1 MTGLPGDE
9 MSHVRSVICGICI
22 FAGATPA
29 IGQNSAT
36 SSPTFGVTGVVTDA
50 GGNGIDK
57 AEITLSSDKAVLQ
70 SVTTGPDGRFSLGSF
85 SPGNA
90 TLHVRRIGYEQQD
103 MRIAI
108 GSGGHSNSIPVLLR
122 ELPQKLEEV
131 LVKSDEEGRLREFY
145 DHKNKRNNFGK
156 YFDRAEIRKQ
166 NPSYASEL
174 LRSVPGTQVQ
184 ASSLGGNLI
193 RMRGCR
199 PLVWIDGQRI
209 PGAELDE
216 VTRPADIAGLEVYS
230 SNAGIPAEYMDR
242 NNGACGIIVVWTKS
256 Q

>member
-1 MTGLPGDE
+1 
-9 MSHVRSVICGICI
+9 MSLVRLVVCGICI
-22 FAGATPA
+22 FAGAGPA
-29 IGQNSAT
+29 TGQIPAA
-36 SSPTFGVTGVVTDA
+36 SSGQTFRVSGIVSDA
-50 GGNGIDK
+50 GGTGVEK
-57 AEITLSSDKAVLQ
+57 AEVTLFSGKASLQ
-70 SVTTGPDGRFSLGSF
+70 AVTTGADGRFVLGSF
-85 SPGNA
+85 PSGNA
-90 TLHVRRIGYEQQD
+90 TLRIRRLGYVEQNVKISIGDAGQPTALQV
-103 MRIAI
+103 
-108 GSGGHSNSIPVLLR
+108 VLQ

-145 DHKNKRNNFGK
+145 DHKSKRNNFGR

-174 LRSVPGTQVQ
+174 LRTVPGVQVQ
-184 ASSLGGNLI
+184 SSSIGGNNI

-199 PLVWIDGQRI
+199 PLVWVDGQRI

-216 VTRPADIAGLEVYS
+216 VARPADIAGLEVYS

>member
-1 MTGLPGDE
+1 
-9 MSHVRSVICGICI
+9 VIC
-22 FAGATPA
+22 FLAGATPA
-29 IGQNSAT
+29 AGQISAVST
-36 SSPTFGVTGVVTDA
+36 PSYTVAGIVADG

-57 AEITLSSDKAVLQ
+57 AEVTISTDKTVLQ
-70 SVTTGPDGRFSLGSF
+70 AVTTGPDGRFSLGSF
-85 SPGNA
+85 PAGNA

-103 MRIAI
+103 MKITI
-108 GSGGHSNSIPVLLR
+108 GGSGHSDAIQVLLR

-131 LVKSDEEGRLREFY
+131 LVKSDEEGRLKEFY
-145 DHKNKRNNFGK
+145 DHKNKRNNFGR

-199 PLVWIDGQRI
+199 PLVWVDGQRS